1 MYINGKEL
9 EEKYDF
15 PVMENG
21 GLAIEDVVLDE
32 DEYFVLCDNRNNGE
46 DSRNAT
52 VGNILKE
59 NIVGKAWIRMNT
71 LQFISHLDG
80 FEEQK
85 EQKKQEASSSQ
96 G

>member
-1 MYINGKEL
+1 MANILVISKN
-9 EEKYDF
+9 D
-15 PVMENG
+15 
-21 GLAIEDVVLDE
+21 
-32 DEYFVLCDNRNNGE
+32 
-46 DSRNAT
+46 
-52 VGNILKE
+52 NILKE